1 LVCTDKPYSATDL
14 KTNEIG
20 SKDEFDCLVEIKD
33 NRFYN
38 INVNIS
44 NIRSDVLTKK
54 LMNMKIGNNL
64 IFYNVDLDSTTP
76 IKKSFIIKSE
86 NGKVYDT
93 NQKPVFYS
101 LFVVLH
107 FH

>member
-1 LVCTDKPYSATDL
+1 MVCTDTPYSATDL

-20 SKDEFDCLVEIKD
+20 LKDEFDCLVEIKD
-33 NRFYN
+33 NRYYN

-64 IFYNVDLDSTTP
+64 IFYNVDLDNPTP

-86 NGKVYDT
+86 KGKVYDT
-93 NQKPVFYS
+93 NQKPVIYP
-101 LFVVLH
+101 LFLVLH